1 MAASTLALRLR
12 AHASVG
18 PALGHAPVPFRTIAL
33 SALVHGAF
41 IGALIATGLL
51 WGANDVK
58 MPEIVIVPSTA
69 MLGKPEG
76 RSAPPPRTASVPAST
91 TVPVKPPDLPP
102 AAPELPASRE
112 LPPARPLDM
121 PRLPNRELALARTT
135 LPRPGEKELP
145 TAPPPP
151 ATPPAGSTVAAK
163 RPDAVTPPPPPPQG
177 QATGTT
183 DGTGAVTV
191 SGNITVSSLYL
202 SRIFQKVNAAWRP
215 PPVAVPQPPVI
226 AFELDPDGRPGR
238 PRIER
243 TSGNP
248 AYDQA
253 ALRAVV
259 DASPFPPFPEDLK
272 EPMLRLH
279 LRFNLVTD
287 RG

>member
-12 AHASVG
+12 AHASLG
-18 PALGHAPVPFRTIAL
+18 PALGHAPVPLRTIAL
-33 SALVHGAF
+33 SALVHVVF
-41 IGALIATGLL
+41 VGALIATGLL
-51 WGANDVK
+51 WGADDAK

-76 RSAPPPRTASVPAST
+76 RPAPTPHTQSTATSTPAPT
-91 TVPVKPPDLPP
+91 KPPELPP
-102 AAPELPASRE
+102 AAPALPASRD
-112 LPPARPLDM
+112 LPPARPLDV
-121 PRLPNRELALARTT
+121 PRLPTREPAPARAT

-151 ATPPAGSTVAAK
+151 PAPPAGSTMIAK
-163 RPDAVTPPPPPPQG
+163 RSDALTPPPPAPQG

-183 DGTGAVTV
+183 DGTAAVTV
-191 SGNITVSSLYL
+191 SGNVTVSSLYL

-215 PPVAVPQPPVI
+215 PPVAVPHPPII
-226 AFELDPDGRPGR
+226 AFELDPDGHPGR

-253 ALRAVV
+253 ALRAIVE
-259 DASPFPPFPEDLK
+259 ASPFPPFPEDLK
-272 EPMLRLH
+272 EPLLRLH